1 MCIVYNKYLTEA
13 GAYPHL
19 PTQPIFFITLKLIQQ
34 SKVLHMCFERF
45 LLAFESCD
53 LSQAS
58 IFEWQIPK
66 KAIWHFGKIVLFNS
80 SLKSF
85 QA

>member
-45 LLAFESCD
+45 ILSFESCD
-53 LSQAS
+53 LSQADKR
-58 IFEWQIPK
+58 IIKEC
-66 KAIWHFGKIVLFNS
+66 L
-80 SLKSF
+80 LF
-85 QA
+85 QASMFE

>member
-45 LLAFESCD
+45 LLSFESRD
-53 LSQAS
+53 LSQADKRIIRVS
-58 IFEWQIPK
+58 SFPS
-66 KAIWHFGKIVLFNS
+66 FNV
-80 SLKSF
+80 
-85 QA
+85 